1 MCPFSLLFVLTSPHP
16 SLFPFRDAL
25 LREGQEQISM
35 SFWNDP
41 LKVAADWLMGI
52 FTGWGMPEVA
62 AQILIGFLG
71 IFVLISL
78 LMVLDIFLVW
88 VERKVVSR
96 FQDRIGPNRVGPFG
110 LIQPFADII
119 KLLIKEDIT
128 PGGADRVVYNIAPM
142 LSMMSVLILWA
153 VVPLAPRIIGV
164 DLNIGAL
171 YIIAAGAIGTLSIIM
186 AGWSSNNKFALIGA
200 FRQVAVMVSFEIPM
214 LTMLLIPTI
223 FAGSMGFNAITE
235 AQDIWFF
242 WLAPLAAIIFL
253 IAAIAELGRAP
264 FDMSEG
270 ESELVAGFNTEY
282 SGMKFGM
289 FYAGELL
296 HAFTFGGFWA
306 ILFFGGYR
314 FFGLER
320 VSAFLAIAVIIF
332 KAFIGYWIIMWIK
345 YTLMRIRIDHML
357 AFNWKFLTPLAFT
370 LLMVVA
376 LMNALL
382 KGTPTLVY
390 VAGMFL
396 SNLGLGW
403 IALEVVRSYSHG
415 EREKVEGPKPVV
427 EAVHH

>member
-1 MCPFSLLFVLTSPHP
+1 
-16 SLFPFRDAL
+16 
-25 LREGQEQISM
+25 M

-41 LKVAADWLMGI
+41 LKIAADWLLGI
-52 FTGWGMPEVA
+52 FTGWGMPEIA
-62 AQILIGFLG
+62 AQILTGFLG
-71 IFVLISL
+71 VFVLIAL

-119 KLLIKEDIT
+119 KLLIKEDTT
-128 PGGADRVVYNIAPM
+128 PGGADKVVYNIAPM

-153 VVPLAPRIIGV
+153 VVPLAPAILGV
-164 DLNIGAL
+164 DLNIGVL

-214 LTMLLIPTI
+214 LATLLIPTI
-223 FAGSMGFNAITE
+223 FAGSMGT
-235 AQDIWFF
+235 
-242 WLAPLAAIIFL
+242 AAIIEGQSIWYVLLSPLGALIFL
-253 IAAIAELGRAP
+253 VAAIAELGRAP
-264 FDMSEG
+264 FDMAEG
-270 ESELVAGFNTEY
+270 ESELVSGYNIEY

-306 ILFFGGYR
+306 IMFFGGYR
-314 FFGLER
+314 FFGLEK
-320 VSAFLAIAVIIF
+320 VSAFLAIAVLVF
-332 KAFIGYWIIMWIK
+332 KAFIGYWIIMWVK
-345 YTLMRIRIDHML
+345 YTLLRIRIDHML

-370 LLMVVA
+370 LIMVTA

-382 KGTPTLVY
+382 ADAPAWLHA
-390 VAGMFL
+390 AGLFL
-396 SNLGLGW
+396 SNILVAWG
-403 IALEVVRSYSHG
+403 ALEVARSYSHR
-415 EREKVEGPKPVV
+415 ERERVEGKPQAV
-427 EAVHH
+427 EIAHH

>member
-1 MCPFSLLFVLTSPHP
+1 MN
-16 SLFPFRDAL
+16 
-25 LREGQEQISM
+25 
-35 SFWNDP
+35 FWNDP
-41 LKVAADWLMGI
+41 LKVAADWLFGI

-62 AQILIGFLG
+62 AHVLIGFLG

-88 VERKVVSR
+88 IERKVVSR

-119 KLLIKEDIT
+119 KLLIKEDTT
-128 PGGADRVVYNIAPM
+128 PEGADRVVYNLAPI

-153 VVPLAPRIIGV
+153 VVPLAPTMLGV

-171 YIIAAGAIGTLSIIM
+171 YIIAAGAISTLSIIM
-186 AGWSSNNKFALIGA
+186 AGWSSNNKYALIGA
-200 FRQVAVMVSFEIPM
+200 FREVAVMISFEIPM
-214 LTMLLIPTI
+214 LTVLLIPTI
-223 FAGSMGFNAITE
+223 FAGSMGISAITKS
-235 AQDIWFF
+235 QDVWFVF
-242 WLAPLAAIIFL
+242 LAPLAALVFL

-264 FDMSEG
+264 FDMGEA
-270 ESELVAGFNTEY
+270 ESELVSGYNIEY

-296 HAFTFGGFWA
+296 HAFTYGGFWS

-314 FFGLER
+314 FFGLEQ
-320 VSAFLAIAVIIF
+320 VSAFLAIAVVLF
-332 KAFIGYWIIMWIK
+332 KALVGYWVIMWVK

-357 AFNWKFLTPLAFT
+357 AFNWKFLTPLAFV

-376 LMNALL
+376 FMNALL
-382 KGTPTLVY
+382 AGTSTWTY

-396 SNLGLGW
+396 SNVVVGW
-403 IALEVVRSYSHG
+403 VALEIARVTSRR
-415 EREKVEGPKPVV
+415 EREKVEGVKRAV
-427 EAVHH
+427 EAGH

>member
-1 MCPFSLLFVLTSPHP
+1 
-16 SLFPFRDAL
+16 
-25 LREGQEQISM
+25 M

-41 LKVAADWLMGI
+41 LEVAADWLMGI
-52 FTGWGMPEVA
+52 FTGWGMPEIA

-71 IFVLISL
+71 VLILISL
-78 LMVLDIFLVW
+78 LMLLDIFLVW

-119 KLLIKEDIT
+119 KLIIKEDIT
-128 PGGADRVVYNIAPM
+128 PGGADKVVYNIAPM

-223 FAGSMGFNAITE
+223 FAGSMGFDAVVQ
-235 AQDIWFF
+235 AQYPIPFF
-242 WLAPLAAIIFL
+242 LLAPLAAIIFL

-264 FDMSEG
+264 FDMAEG
-270 ESELVAGFNTEY
+270 ESELVAGYNTEY

-306 ILFFGGYR
+306 ILFFGGYGL
-314 FFGLER
+314 FGLEKIP
-320 VSAFLAIAVIIF
+320 ALAWLNNPFIHIF
-332 KAFIGYWIIMWIK
+332 VLLAKAMIGYWIIMWVK

-357 AFNWKFLTPLAFT
+357 GFNWKFLTPLSFT

-382 KGTPTLVY
+382 KGTPTWLY
-390 VAGMFL
+390 ASSMFL
-396 SNLGLGW
+396 SNLVLGW
-403 IALEVVRSYSHG
+403 IALEIARSYSRK
-415 EREKVEGPKPVV
+415 EREKVEGPKPVA
-427 EAVHH
+427 EAAHH

>member
-1 MCPFSLLFVLTSPHP
+1 
-16 SLFPFRDAL
+16 
-25 LREGQEQISM
+25 M
-35 SFWNDP
+35 SFWKDP

-52 FTGWGMPEVA
+52 LTGWGMPEVA
-62 AQILIGFLG
+62 AQVLIGFLG
-71 IFVLISL
+71 VLILISI

-128 PGGADRVVYNIAPM
+128 PSGADKVVYNIAPM

-153 VVPLAPRIIGV
+153 IVPLAPTILGV

-223 FAGSMGFNAITE
+223 LAGSMGMNAIIE
-235 AQDIWFF
+235 KQDIWFF
-242 WLAPLAAIIFL
+242 WLSPLAALIFL
-253 IAAIAELGRAP
+253 ITAIAELGRAP
-264 FDMSEG
+264 FDMAEG
-270 ESELVAGFNTEY
+270 ESELVAGYNTEY

-296 HAFTFGGFWA
+296 HAFTYGGFLA

-314 FFGLER
+314 FFGLEQ
-320 VSAFLAIAVIIF
+320 VSPFLAIAVIIF
-332 KAFIGYWIIMWIK
+332 KAFVGYWVIMWIK
-345 YTLMRIRIDHML
+345 YTLLRIRIDHML

-370 LLMVVA
+370 LLMVTA
-376 LMNALL
+376 LVNALL
-382 KGTPTLVY
+382 AGTSAWLY

-396 SNLGLGW
+396 SNVVLAW
-403 IALEVVRSYSHG
+403 AALEIARSYSRK
-415 EREKVEGPKPVV
+415 ERGKTEGVKKVVTTPRSTP
-427 EAVHH
+427 

>member
-1 MCPFSLLFVLTSPHP
+1 MN
-16 SLFPFRDAL
+16 
-25 LREGQEQISM
+25 
-35 SFWNDP
+35 FWNDP
-41 LKVAADWLMGI
+41 LKVAADWLSGI
-52 FTGWGMPEVA
+52 FAGWGMPEIA

-71 IFVLISL
+71 ILLLISV

-128 PGGADRVVYNIAPM
+128 PGGADKVVYNIAPL

-153 VVPLAPRIIGV
+153 VVPIAPKMLGV

-171 YIIAAGAIGTLSIIM
+171 YIIAAGAIGALSIIM

-200 FRQVAVMVSFEIPM
+200 FRQVAVMISFEVPM

-223 FAGSMGFNAITE
+223 FAGSMGMGAITK
-235 AQDIWFF
+235 AQDIWFVF
-242 WLAPLAAIIFL
+242 LSPLAALIFL

-264 FDMSEG
+264 FDMAEG
-270 ESELVAGFNTEY
+270 ESELVSGYNIEY

-296 HAFTFGGFWA
+296 HAFTFGGFWS

-314 FFGLER
+314 FFGLEQ
-320 VSAFLAIAVIIF
+320 VNPLLAIAVLIF
-332 KAFIGYWIIMWIK
+332 KAMLGYWIIMWVK
-345 YTLMRIRIDHML
+345 YTLLRIRIDHML

-370 LLMVVA
+370 LLMLTA
-376 LMNALL
+376 FMNALL
-382 KGTPTLVY
+382 RGTPSWLY
-390 VAGMFL
+390 ISGMFL
-396 SNLGLGW
+396 SNVALAW
-403 IALEVVRSYSHG
+403 VALEVARVYSRR
-415 EREKVEGPKPVV
+415 ERERVEGKNTQTV
-427 EAVHH
+427 EVAHH